1 MGGLKDFDATVDNR
15 VESDWIPLVQL
26 LLAHGVEIAGRE
38 CLEVGTGWHPVL
50 PVCFSLA
57 GTRLCHTID
66 RVAHMSEHLSFR
78 MMRRI
83 ETHLPAIA
91 CAAQRPLEDVTR
103 RYSDLMAAG
112 SLQELLQRARIR
124 YVAPGD
130 ASRTGLPDG
139 SVDLVFSNNVLEH
152 VYPDEITTMMEESRR
167 ILKPGGLSVHCVA
180 CNDHYAHFDH
190 SITFVNYLQ
199 YPAAQ
204 WNFWNNGLHYQNR
217 LRACDFV
224 RRATTAG
231 LEVVAQKVSES
242 PGVRAALSKF
252 DIAPEFSG
260 YSTDELVATSITFLA
275 QSPVVGR
282 R

>member
-26 LLAHGVEIAGRE
+26 LLAHGVQIADRE

-112 SLQELLQRARIR
+112 SLQELKVEPSGGFACFGLAGVERADFIPQVSAQLAMDRLACA
-124 YVAPGD
+124 VHPPTVFD
-130 ASRTGLPDG
+130 SRVP
-139 SVDLVFSNNVLEH
+139 
-152 VYPDEITTMMEESRR
+152 PITP
-167 ILKPGGLSVHCVA
+167 L
-180 CNDHYAHFDH
+180 
-190 SITFVNYLQ
+190 
-199 YPAAQ
+199 
-204 WNFWNNGLHYQNR
+204 NR
-217 LRACDFV
+217 
-224 RRATTAG
+224 G
-231 LEVVAQKVSES
+231 
-242 PGVRAALSKF
+242 
-252 DIAPEFSG
+252 
-260 YSTDELVATSITFLA
+260 
-275 QSPVVGR
+275 
-282 R
+282 